1 MPTHLMYLTAIA
13 GIALTAWLLAG
24 LDQPSEPE
32 PFAAGY
38 YCTGQP
44 DGVRVYAPG
53 RVMEGRAVVI
63 WADTGRLH
71 HIDVDQLTGCK
82 DE

>member
-1 MPTHLMYLTAIA
+1 MPIHLMYLVT
-13 GIALTAWLLAG
+13 LAG
-24 LDQPSEPE
+24 LVLTVWVIAGGQQAEPA
-32 PFAAGY
+32 FTAGY

-53 RVMEGRAVVI
+53 RVVEGRAVVI

-71 HIDVDQLTGCK
+71 HIDIAQLTECG
-82 DE
+82 